1 MFELK
6 PISSESIPRA
16 LAKAERYRLLKEPEG
31 AESLCRDVML
41 ADPASHEALV
51 TLLLSITDQF
61 YEGTAVGTKEAREVL
76 ARLRDEYERSYYAG
90 LICERWIKAR
100 LQAGSHRAMALGWFL
115 EAMDWYEKAQ
125 ALAPPGNDDAALRW
139 NSCVRFMERNQISG
153 SSAEPEGFDAGFG
166 DDAPPRRGSL
176 RFRIGPRSGCGAEWT
191 RCCPTGSDR

>member
-1 MFELK
+1 LNAEERVMFELK

-16 LAKAERYRLLKEPEG
+16 LAKAERYRLLNEPQE
-31 AESLCRDVML
+31 AESICRDVMA

-61 YEGTAVGTKEAREVL
+61 AAATVGTKEAKEVL
-76 ARLRDEYERSYYAG
+76 ARLQDEYERSYYSG

-100 LQAGSHRAMALGWFL
+100 LQAGAHRSMALGWFL
-115 EAMDWYEKAQ
+115 ETMDWYEKAQ
-125 ALAPPGNDDAALRW
+125 ALAPPGNDDAVLRW

-166 DDAPPRRGSL
+166 DDAPPR
-176 RFRIGPRSGCGAEWT
+176 
-191 RCCPTGSDR
+191 

>member
-6 PISSESIPRA
+6 PISSESISRA
-16 LAKAERYRLLKEPEG
+16 LALAERYRLLKEPEE
-31 AESLCRDVML
+31 AESICRDVML

-61 YEGTAVGTKEAREVL
+61 YEGTAVDTKEAREVL
-76 ARLRDEYERSYYAG
+76 ARLRDEYERSYYSG

-125 ALAPPGNDDAALRW
+125 ALAPPRNEDAVLRW
-139 NSCVRFMERNQISG
+139 NSCVRYIERNQIS
-153 SSAEPEGFDAGFG
+153 SSPAEQESSDAVFD
-166 DDAPPRRGSL
+166 DEAPPH
-176 RFRIGPRSGCGAEWT
+176 
-191 RCCPTGSDR
+191 